1 MSQIK
6 DFPDRD
12 LTNPPQPDDFLYLI
26 TQGNSDWKILINV
39 LLGRA
44 LTKEII
50 TPLYELVAEDTY
62 HTIRFTFPAAKV
74 ITVPRDEIVQY
85 EPGIII
91 RLRNVGTLSATI
103 LPETGAVIINT
114 KDGLVIPP
122 HGEVNLTNVSAN
134 LWDASGDLTS

>member
-6 DFPDRD
+6 EFPNRD
-12 LTNPPQPDDFLYLI
+12 NPLPDDFLYLI
-26 TQGNSDWKILINV
+26 TQGNTDFSIAINI

-44 LTKEII
+44 LTKEVVD
-50 TPLYELVAEDTY
+50 PLYTLIAEDIY

-74 ITVPRDEIVQY
+74 ITIPIDANVSY
-85 EPGIII
+85 TPGIII
-91 RLRNVGTLSATI
+91 KLRNVGDIAATI
-103 LPETGAVIINT
+103 LPETATVIINT

-122 HGEVNLTNVSAN
+122 HGEVNLTNVAVN